1 METKQSSNQSTLQS
15 NGQSTSQQGNQP
27 RLKEVLA
34 VVNNKGGVGKTTTVQ
49 SLAVAITRQ
58 DSDARVLVI
67 DLDPQ
72 WHLSKLMG
80 WQQGRGRTVY
90 DALREQTGLSV
101 YQVPRKKNGY
111 DQPITDDKGIWL
123 CPSEKALQG
132 VDAYL
137 TQQMQPLMALR
148 KCFFRGVQTT
158 DKIDGKYYSGEGPTV
173 PMMFDYV
180 LIDCPP
186 ALSKSTYNAMAVANG
201 LLIPTTLEGMSVSG
215 IAPILVDMQQVKQ
228 ELNPQLELTG
238 VLPTMTDLRS
248 RIARDILDD
257 LRVKFGSL
265 LLLHQWYRGN
275 KTPVSGIPAIAK
287 MNEAQTKKLSIYD
300 WQPYSTAGMA
310 YEQLCKELFA

>member
-1 METKQSSNQSTLQS
+1 ME
-15 NGQSTSQQGNQP
+15 

-58 DSDARVLVI
+58 DRNARVLVI

-72 WHLSKLMG
+72 CHLSKLMG
-80 WQQGRGRTVY
+80 WQQGRGRTVM
-90 DALREQTGLSV
+90 DALREQTGLPV
-101 YQVPRKKNGY
+101 YQVPEKNKKGY
-111 DQPITDDKGIWL
+111 DMPITDDKGIWL
-123 CPSEKALQG
+123 CPSVKALQN
-132 VDAYL
+132 VDADL
-137 TQQMQPLMALR
+137 VQQFQPLLALR
-148 KCFFRGVQTT
+148 KCFFKGVRTA
-158 DKIDGKYYSGEGPTV
+158 DKIDGKYYNGEGPTV
-173 PMMFDYV
+173 PEMFDYV

-201 LLIPTTLEGMSVSG
+201 LIIPTTLEGMSVNG
-215 IAPILVDMQQVKQ
+215 IAPILVDMQSVKQ

-248 RIARDILDD
+248 NIAKGILAD
-257 LRVKFGSL
+257 LRDKFGSRL
-265 LLLHQWYRGN
+265 LLFHWFKGN

-300 WQPYSTAGMA
+300 WKPYSMAGMA
-310 YEQLCKELFA
+310 YERLANTLFFQ